1 MTINSFEENVM
12 STEALPNP
20 DWKTWVLAWEKSDL
34 SQKKYCQENAL
45 SYSRFVYE
53 RNRLIKQNQPSSTGE
68 FLAVKN
74 QAERASTQ
82 AHPHLG
88 ASSGFVLRCP
98 NGYQLAIPAGAD
110 APTLNR
116 LLSFLG
122 R

>member
-1 MTINSFEENVM
+1 M

-20 DWKTWVLAWEKSDL
+20 DWKALSLAWEKSGL
-34 SQKKYCQENAL
+34 PQKKYCQENSL

-53 RNRLIKQNQPSSTGE
+53 RSRLIKRNQPPSTGE

-74 QAERASTQ
+74 QAERVSTE
-82 AHPHLG
+82 ARTNLG